1 MVIVSP
7 VIATLAT
14 TLPTKSQTVSKKN
27 VSTSTSLPLR
37 ETGRSRASNKTTMTN
52 VRTLSVSATHKQ
64 LTVPSTQMSTSP
76 SPINSLSITTLNK
89 PILKTTTKK
98 NKRTTKPVIVMK
110 TIATTLKARSRM
122 TFTIPTL
129 TATQTQTPIAKTT
142 TNRRTNIASR
152 KRTVKIKRPRLH
164 TTTVK
169 TMPRTYK
176 SESNYGSSF
185 AIAITSVGALILFL
199 MCGFAIWNIIKVFS
213 RASELAKIKP
223 FKEKTNDRSLI
234 SDW

>member
-1 MVIVSP
+1 MI
-7 VIATLAT
+7 
-14 TLPTKSQTVSKKN
+14 
-27 VSTSTSLPLR
+27 
-37 ETGRSRASNKTTMTN
+37 N
-52 VRTLSVSATHKQ
+52 VRTLSVSVTHTK

-76 SPINSLSITTLNK
+76 SPNNSLSITTLNK

-110 TIATTLKARSRM
+110 TIPTTLKARSRM
-122 TFTIPTL
+122 TLTIPTS
-129 TATQTQTPIAKTT
+129 TATQTPIAKST

-152 KRTVKIKRPRLH
+152 KRTAKIKRPRLH

-185 AIAITSVGALILFL
+185 AIAITTVGALILFL

-223 FKEKTNDRSLI
+223 FKEKTMTDP
-234 SDW
+234 